1 MLVVIYLQINR
12 ALARGLF
19 RELSCLKFCQV
30 TFLTHSSDIDFA
42 PIRIVLSKGRISDT
56 PSVKYLIATAYY
68 TIPWVHDSCYT
79 TIHHNIC
86 LKMQCHFNHSFC
98 TILILSVERSHSSL
112 KFQPCL
118 SPDKLFDS

>member
-56 PSVKYLIATAYY
+56 PSVKLS
-68 TIPWVHDSCYT
+68 DSNC
-79 TIHHNIC
+79 
-86 LKMQCHFNHSFC
+86 
-98 TILILSVERSHSSL
+98 ILYNSMG
-112 KFQPCL
+112 P
-118 SPDKLFDS
+118 